1 MAKKKKADLTLEELQ
16 AKKAKTQRGW
26 VRFCAI
32 VLAVALTAGMYGLA
46 SKGGPKKVP
55 IYPNTVQTVVN
66 NGGTN
71 TDDTTTP
78 STDTTTPSTGTS
90 TDSSSDEGGGILDTI
105 MGLLGGID
113 LGSLAGKLDL
123 NGLGVAAIGGIQTAK
138 ESLLAFVDQLEASI
152 TGKPTI
158 SHDAAEYPFADGTSV
173 GSQADRQAIVDLLNK
188 GTAQVINS
196 KAAYTFNRTAQ
207 YTEDGHASIGAQTDT
222 INQLLGS
229 LSEGTTLDTVVGMF
243 NGANA
248 PVTVSVPAG
257 QTADDLVT
265 AGTLN
270 AITKDYALMTTQLTA
285 DDIRIVNQDPKAG
298 KYTVL
303 LKNVDNPNRRADCG
317 LTRFTNDYLVQNEV
331 ADLLKNEL
339 PLNQESFELLKL
351 TDLEMKYSNIAVTF
365 QVDPLDGAL
374 KTLSYQYQAYS
385 KFTVRTNTV
394 QIIGAATTQTVN
406 TYTFG

>member
-32 VLAVALTAGMYGLA
+32 VLAVALTAAMYGLA

-55 IYPNTVQTVVN
+55 VYPNTVQTVVN
-66 NGGTN
+66 NGTS

-90 TDSSSDEGGGILDTI
+90 TDTSSDEGGGILDSI
-105 MGLLGGID
+105 LGMLGGID
-113 LGSLAGKLDL
+113 LGSIAGKLDL
-123 NGLGVAAIGGIQTAK
+123 NGLGVAAVGGIQTAK

-158 SHDAAEYPFADGTSV
+158 SHDATEYPFADGTNV
-173 GSQADRQAIVDLLNK
+173 GSQADRQAIVDLLNQA
-188 GTAQVINS
+188 TAQVNNS
-196 KAAYTFNRTAQ
+196 KAAYSFNRTAQ
-207 YTEDGHASIGAQTDT
+207 YTTDGHASIGAQTDT

-229 LSEGTTLDTVVGMF
+229 LGNGMTLDTVVGEF

-248 PVTVSVPAG
+248 AVAASVPAG
-257 QTADDLVT
+257 QTTDDLVA

-270 AITKDYALMTTQLTA
+270 AATKNYALMTTQLTA
-285 DDIRIVNQDPKAG
+285 DEIRIARQDPEAG
-298 KYTVL
+298 TYKVL

-331 ADLLKNEL
+331 ADSIKNSL
-339 PLNQESFELLKL
+339 ALNQASFEILKL
-351 TDLEMKYSNIAVTF
+351 TDLEMKYSNIAVSF
-365 QVDPLDGAL
+365 QVDPLTGAL

-406 TYTFG
+406 TYTF

>member
-32 VLAVALTAGMYGLA
+32 VLAVALTAAMYGVA

-55 IYPNTVQTVVN
+55 VYPNTVQTVVN
-66 NGGTN
+66 NGTS

-78 STDTTTPSTGTS
+78 STDTTTPSTGAS
-90 TDSSSDEGGGILDTI
+90 TDTSSDEGGGILDSI
-105 MGLLGGID
+105 LGMLGGID
-113 LGSLAGKLDL
+113 LGSIAGKLDL

-158 SHDAAEYPFADGTSV
+158 SHDATEYPFADGTNV
-173 GSQADRQAIVDLLNK
+173 GSQADRQAIVDLLNEA
-188 GTAQVINS
+188 TAQVNNN
-196 KAAYTFNRTAQ
+196 KVAYSFNRAAQ
-207 YTEDGHASIGAQTDT
+207 YTTDGHASIGAQTDT

-229 LSEGTTLDTVVGMF
+229 LGNGMTLDTVVGEF
-243 NGANA
+243 NGANS
-248 PVTVSVPAG
+248 PVSVSVSAG
-257 QTADDLVT
+257 QTTDDLVA

-270 AITKDYALMTTQLTA
+270 AATKNYALMTTQLTA
-285 DDIRIVNQDPKAG
+285 DDIQIDNQDPETG
-298 KYTVL
+298 TYTVL

-331 ADLLKNEL
+331 ADSIKNSL
-339 PLNQESFELLKL
+339 ALNQASFEILKL
-351 TDLEMKYSNIAVTF
+351 TDLEMKYSNIAVSF
-365 QVDPLDGAL
+365 QVDPLTGAL

-394 QIIGAATTQTVN
+394 QIVGAATTQTVN
-406 TYTFG
+406 TYTF

>member
-1 MAKKKKADLTLEELQ
+1 MAKKKNADLTLEELQ

-32 VLAVALTAGMYGLA
+32 VLAVALTVGMYGVA

-55 IYPNTVQTVVN
+55 VYPNTVQTVVN
-66 NGGTN
+66 NGGTS

-78 STDTTTPSTGTS
+78 TTDTNTS
-90 TDSSSDEGGGILDTI
+90 TSTTTTTTTSDEGGGILDSI

-113 LGSLAGKLDL
+113 LGSIAGMLDL

-138 ESLLAFVDQLEASI
+138 ESLLAFVDQLESSI

-158 SHDAAEYPFADGTSV
+158 SHDAVEYPFADGTDV
-173 GSQADRQAIVDLLNK
+173 GSQADRQAIADLLNK
-188 GTAQVINS
+188 ATAQVNDT
-196 KAAYTFNRTAQ
+196 KAAYSFNRTAQ
-207 YTEDGHASIGAQTDT
+207 YTENGHASVGAQTDT
-222 INQLLGS
+222 INQILGTLGS
-229 LSEGTTLDTVVGMF
+229 GMTLDNVVGEF

-248 PVTVSVPAG
+248 AVAASIPAG

-270 AITKDYALMTTQLTA
+270 ATSKNYALMTTQLKA
-285 DDIRIVNQDPKAG
+285 DDIQIVNQNKLTG
-298 KYTVL
+298 TYTIL

-317 LTRFTNDYLVQNEV
+317 LTRLTNDYLVQHEI
-331 ADLLKNEL
+331 ADMIKSDLA
-339 PLNQESFELLKL
+339 LNQESFELLKL

-365 QVDPLDGAL
+365 QVDPMTGAL
-374 KTLSYQYQAYS
+374 KMLAYQYESYS

-394 QIIGAATTQTVN
+394 QIVGAATTQTAN
-406 TYTFG
+406 AYTF

>member
-32 VLAVALTAGMYGLA
+32 VLAVALTAAMYGVA

-55 IYPNTVQTVVN
+55 VYPNTVQTVVN
-66 NGGTN
+66 NGTS

-90 TDSSSDEGGGILDTI
+90 TDTSSDEGGGILDSI
-105 MGLLGGID
+105 LGMLGGID

-123 NGLGVAAIGGIQTAK
+123 NGLGVAAVGGIQTAK

-158 SHDAAEYPFADGTSV
+158 SHDAAEYPFADGTDV
-173 GSQADRQAIVDLLNK
+173 GSQADRQAIVDLLNN
-188 GTAQVINS
+188 GTAQINNS
-196 KAAYTFNRTAQ
+196 KSAYSFNRVAQ
-207 YTEDGHASIGAQTDT
+207 YTENGHASIGAQTDT

-229 LSEGTTLDTVVGMF
+229 LGNGLTLDTVVGEF

-248 PVTVSVPAG
+248 AVTASVPAG

-270 AITKDYALMTTQLTA
+270 AATKNYALMTTQLTA
-285 DDIRIVNQDPKAG
+285 DDIQIVNKDHPEKG
-298 KYTVL
+298 TYTVL

-331 ADLLKNEL
+331 ADAIKSSLA
-339 PLNQESFELLKL
+339 LNQESFEILKL
-351 TDLEMKYSNIAVTF
+351 NDLEMKYSNIAVTF
-365 QVDPLDGAL
+365 QVDPLTGAL

-406 TYTFG
+406 TYTF

>member
-32 VLAVALTAGMYGLA
+32 VLAVALTAGMYGVA

-55 IYPNTVQTVVN
+55 VYPNTVQTVVN
-66 NGGTN
+66 NGGTS

-78 STDTTTPSTGTS
+78 STDTTTSTNTSTGT
-90 TDSSSDEGGGILDTI
+90 SSDEGGGILDTI

-158 SHDAAEYPFADGTSV
+158 SHDATEYPFADGTDV
-173 GSQADRQAIVDLLNK
+173 GSQADRQAIVDLLNEA
-188 GTAQVINS
+188 TAQVNNN
-196 KAAYTFNRTAQ
+196 KVAYSFNRAAQ
-207 YTEDGHASIGAQTDT
+207 YTTDGHASIGAQTDT

-229 LSEGTTLDTVVGMF
+229 LGNGMTLDTVVGEF

-248 PVTVSVPAG
+248 AVAASVPAG

-270 AITKDYALMTTQLTA
+270 AATKNYALMTTQLTA
-285 DDIRIVNQDPKAG
+285 DDIRIVSKDPKAG
-298 KYTVL
+298 TYKVL

-331 ADLLKNEL
+331 ADAIKSSLA
-339 PLNQESFELLKL
+339 LNQESFEILKL
-351 TDLEMKYSNIAVTF
+351 NDLEMKYSNITVTF
-365 QVDPLDGAL
+365 QVDPLTHTL

>member
-1 MAKKKKADLTLEELQ
+1 M
-16 AKKAKTQRGW
+16 
-26 VRFCAI
+26 
-32 VLAVALTAGMYGLA
+32 
-46 SKGGPKKVP
+46 
-55 IYPNTVQTVVN
+55 
-66 NGGTN
+66 
-71 TDDTTTP
+71 
-78 STDTTTPSTGTS
+78 
-90 TDSSSDEGGGILDTI
+90 
-105 MGLLGGID
+105 
-113 LGSLAGKLDL
+113 

-158 SHDAAEYPFADGTSV
+158 SHDATEYPFADGTNV
-173 GSQADRQAIVDLLNK
+173 GSQADRQAIVDLLNQA
-188 GTAQVINS
+188 TAQVNNS
-196 KAAYTFNRTAQ
+196 KAAYSFNRTAQ
-207 YTEDGHASIGAQTDT
+207 YTTDGHASIGAQTDT

-229 LSEGTTLDTVVGMF
+229 LGNGMTLDTVVGEF

-248 PVTVSVPAG
+248 AVAASVPAG

-270 AITKDYALMTTQLTA
+270 AATKNYALMTTQLTA
-285 DDIRIVNQDPKAG
+285 DDIQIVNQSPATG
-298 KYTVL
+298 TYTVL

-331 ADLLKNEL
+331 ADSIKNSL
-339 PLNQESFELLKL
+339 ALNQASFELLKL

-365 QVDPLDGAL
+365 QVNPDGAL

-406 TYTFG
+406 TYTF

>member
-1 MAKKKKADLTLEELQ
+1 MAKKKKADLT
-16 AKKAKTQRGW
+16 
-26 VRFCAI
+26 
-32 VLAVALTAGMYGLA
+32 LAVALTAGMYGLA

-158 SHDAAEYPFADGTSV
+158 AHDAAEYPFADGTNV

-285 DDIRIVNQDPKAG
+285 DDIRIVSQDPEAG
-298 KYTVL
+298 TYTVL